1 MTHWRSD
8 VADDTTIDIDTLE
21 EVHRLLATTEFASV
35 QDLAR
40 RGLADVAVP
49 EAPRRARATQAVSV
63 GEGSDPLPRR
73 R

>member
-1 MTHWRSD
+1 MTHWRPD

-35 QDLAR
+35 HDLAR
-40 RGLADVAVP
+40 RGLDDV
-49 EAPRRARATQAVSV
+49 EAPAPAARRTARPTVVAGDGGA
-63 GEGSDPLPRR
+63 LPRR